1 MKEVFIKTNEFHDS
15 ELERINRYAYRDYRK
30 QDIMS
35 VEELVVII
43 EELIGK
49 CEELEEELEQTKNY
63 EENRET
69 FDYGEWKA
77 NQEW

>member
-1 MKEVFIKTNEFHDS
+1 MKDIFIKTNEFRDS
-15 ELERINRYAYRDYRK
+15 EIENINKYAYRNYK
-30 QDIMS
+30 NQDIIS

-49 CEELEEELEQTKNY
+49 CEELEEELEQTKNHD
-63 EENRET
+63 ENRET
-69 FDYGEWKA
+69 FDYSEWKA

>member
-1 MKEVFIKTNEFHDS
+1 MKDIFIKTSEFHDS

-49 CEELEEELEQTKNY
+49 CEELEEELDQTKNY

-69 FDYGEWKA
+69 FDYSEWKA

>member
-1 MKEVFIKTNEFHDS
+1 MKDIFIKTNEFHDS

-49 CEELEEELEQTKNY
+49 CEALEEELEQTKNY